1 MLILGIETSCDDTG
15 IAIYD
20 TNNGLIINKII
31 NQAKSHAYHGGIVPE
46 IASKLH
52 LKYIQPSIKTV
63 LKNSKIL
70 VSKIGGIAY
79 TAGPGLER
87 SLAIGATF
95 ASSLAYSLNIPS
107 VGVHHLEGHLLTPMF
122 EKKKPNFPFL
132 GLIISGAHTQLILA
146 NKIGKYKILGNCMD
160 DALGEAFDKTAKL
173 LGINY
178 PGGKKL
184 SILAQYGNS
193 KRFFFP
199 RPMIKK
205 PGINFSFS
213 GLKTYVK
220 NIVSSYSKIDHQT
233 RFDIARAFEDAIL
246 DTIEIKCCR
255 ALNLTQ
261 CKNLVISGGVSA
273 NNSIRKRLHKIMKI
287 RRGRLFYAK
296 KSLCT
301 DNAAMIAYV
310 GSIRLKKNASKK
322 ILIKPKW
329 CLETLS
335 EP

>member
-184 SILAQYGNS
+184 SILAQYVQNKHFNLIES
-193 KRFFFP
+193 LAEEIAD
-199 RPMIKK
+199 MLVN
-205 PGINFSFS
+205 NFSIPF
-213 GLKTYVK
+213 VK
-220 NIVSSYSKIDHQT
+220 ITVNKPS
-233 RFDIARAFEDAIL
+233 AIL
-246 DTIEIKCCR
+246 EASNVGVTI
-255 ALNLTQ
+255 
-261 CKNLVISGGVSA
+261 
-273 NNSIRKRLHKIMKI
+273 I
-287 RRGRLFYAK
+287 RRIK
-296 KSLCT
+296 
-301 DNAAMIAYV
+301 
-310 GSIRLKKNASKK
+310 LK
-322 ILIKPKW
+322 
-329 CLETLS
+329 
-335 EP
+335 